1 MPHGM
6 KLDACILLLLMEK
19 YGCQLLKVVLPEVD
33 RLGLPPF
40 RQVVILSFAVMM
52 ENLGQ
57 KMQY

>member
-33 RLGLPPF
+33 RLDYL
-40 RQVVILSFAVMM
+40 LSSGGDIIFAVMM